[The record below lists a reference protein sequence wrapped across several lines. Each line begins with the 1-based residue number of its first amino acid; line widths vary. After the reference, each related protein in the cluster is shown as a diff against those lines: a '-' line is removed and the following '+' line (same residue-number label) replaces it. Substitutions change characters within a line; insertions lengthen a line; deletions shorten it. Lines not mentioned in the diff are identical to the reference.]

1 MAKLPTN
8 KRNDLP
14 SSAFALPSQR
24 KYPINDAAHVRN
36 AAARLEQE
44 RAAGKISPSDY
55 AKAKSRIVAAGKR
68 FGVKSDQSSGSAKAK
83 RIRVSADLGHGGS
96 LSVRHMADRTI
107 SLDGVAVTLS
117 DDGDDKPV
125 WIQLA
130 KPGTFRGHSAGP
142 FELNAQTFDEIVRNF
157 NGSQN
162 HEIPIDFEHA
172 SEADAT
178 DGTIPTLGAPAQG
191 WIREMKIENG
201 NLWGLVYWGDRAREY
216 IRAGQ
221 YKYFSP
227 AIRFGSKD
235 RVSGQP
241 IGARMTSGALTN
253 NPFLD
258 GMKPLAAKDAAPDSE
273 AGSFV
278 LLRSGGTFAHAPH
291 EYMPAIKTALKL
303 PELCSARECADQL
316 GRLRDQFDLCGG
328 LGLTADGVDLSDYM
342 LPLRS
347 MLGSALGS
355 TWEQVFDIVEDL
367 IDAAID
373 RHELEFHSDDAV
385 PDSGDASMTDDSG
398 GGASM
403 RDQAHN
409 DQQPGSEPAHN
420 STETTQMD
428 KTIELTTA
436 LAETKLALKD
446 AEAKST
452 ATEAKLKDAE
462 AKVQAADVTIAE
474 LTLSLKDAK
483 AAADQAAADLA
494 EKDATIKTLTDA
506 AQKREEADLQAR
518 VDLAFDTYKD
528 ARKLSED
535 DKEAMLIVLKSKP
548 ETFERQYPKVAPSQQ
563 HLQRNLTDNREA
575 VSPKVVTEDG
585 SPSLQMDLRTAARKL
600 SAEKGISLADA
611 QAFLLRNMPSKR
623 RA

>member
-68 FGVKSDQSSGSAKAK
+68 FGVKSDQPSGSAKAK

-191 WIREMKIENG
+191 WIREMKVENG

-258 GMKPLAAKDAAPDSE
+258 GMKPLAAKDAAPESE
-273 AGSFV
+273 AGTFV
-278 LLRSGGTFAHAPH
+278 L
-291 EYMPAIKTALKL
+291 
-303 PELCSARECADQL
+303 
-316 GRLRDQFDLCGG
+316 
-328 LGLTADGVDLSDYM
+328 SDS
-342 LPLRS
+342 L
-347 MLGSALGS
+347 
-355 TWEQVFDIVEDL
+355 EDV
-367 IDAAID
+367 
-373 RHELEFHSDDAV
+373 HMNLE
-385 PDSGDASMTDDSG
+385 
-398 GGASM
+398 
-403 RDQAHN
+403 
-409 DQQPGSEPAHN
+409 
-420 STETTQMD
+420 
-428 KTIELTTA
+428 
-436 LAETKLALKD
+436 
-446 AEAKST
+446 
-452 ATEAKLKDAE
+452 
-462 AKVQAADVTIAE
+462 AE
-474 LTLSLKDAK
+474 LT
-483 AAADQAAADLA
+483 
-494 EKDATIKTLTDA
+494 
-506 AQKREEADLQAR
+506 
-518 VDLAFDTYKD
+518 
-528 ARKLSED
+528 
-535 DKEAMLIVLKSKP
+535 
-548 ETFERQYPKVAPSQQ
+548 
-563 HLQRNLTDNREA
+563 
-575 VSPKVVTEDG
+575 
-585 SPSLQMDLRTAARKL
+585 
-600 SAEKGISLADA
+600 
-611 QAFLLRNMPSKR
+611 R
-623 RA
+623 RARANMCYSIGHQTAVALSHAGTFCLHTRVVLLGAPDFLHNTLPGGVFRCHSGDCSVGSLRPPG